1 MIGWRF
7 WNWTTAA
14 WNWAANWRYAAP
26 TSSSWRRAS
35 SGWRS
40 WTCRWMKRRPKSV
53 EARLEADA
61 RPNRWGI
68 KPRWLSSSR
77 WCSRAPNWGRSSSTT
92 GSSAGVN
99 RIKFSRYPS
108 IHRSIHPST
117 RSWKRNGWMGFGS
130 SLLNSF
136 CHRFEIWNGCVQ
148 LWIQPAGIHPCI
160 RQTLSISLNR
170 DVNWCQLD
178 VSSREFRKRWNG
190 CRWATSVWT
199 EWWCGRM
206 HPAAAAVEAPLKP
219 PPSRWCSSRRWITW
233 RACRSTAGRWPPTTP
248 STSAKP
254 SATSRR
260 RRCWNCRWS
269 RLPHRQRESS
279 SARRR
284 TEAVWL
290 PLTPDSASTASRRPG
305 VEVAASWVVWCV

>member
-108 IHRSIHPST
+108 IHPSIDPSIHRPALEKEMDGWALVHLPWIHFVM
-117 RSWKRNGWMGFGS
+117 RSA
-130 SLLNSF
+130 LN
-136 CHRFEIWNGCVQ
+136 
-148 LWIQPAGIHPCI
+148 PAGRNPSVHP
-160 RQTLSISLNR
+160 SNSLN
-170 DVNWCQLD
+170 
-178 VSSREFRKRWNG
+178 F
-190 CRWATSVWT
+190 A
-199 EWWCGRM
+199 
-206 HPAAAAVEAPLKP
+206 
-219 PPSRWCSSRRWITW
+219 
-233 RACRSTAGRWPPTTP
+233 
-248 STSAKP
+248 
-254 SATSRR
+254 
-260 RRCWNCRWS
+260 
-269 RLPHRQRESS
+269 
-279 SARRR
+279 
-284 TEAVWL
+284 
-290 PLTPDSASTASRRPG
+290 
-305 VEVAASWVVWCV
+305 